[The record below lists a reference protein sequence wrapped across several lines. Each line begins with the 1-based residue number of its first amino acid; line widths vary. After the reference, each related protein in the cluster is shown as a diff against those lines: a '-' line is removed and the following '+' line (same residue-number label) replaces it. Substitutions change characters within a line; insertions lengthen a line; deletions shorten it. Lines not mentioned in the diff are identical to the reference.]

1 MKLLLET
8 NEILESK
15 SEVDSD
21 GNKHYFLEGV
31 FLQANKKNRNGR
43 IYPMD
48 IMEKE
53 VARYSKEYIDKHRA
67 FGELGHPTGDAATS
81 INFDNVS
88 HIIEK
93 VWRDG
98 DYFKARAKILDTP
111 KGKIVQELI
120 KNGCQLGVSS
130 RALGSV
136 THKDDADYVGEDFN
150 IIALADIV
158 AEPSAQAAFPQGI
171 CESTE
176 YELDERTGEYRMVT
190 EKKEVPL
197 DETKVKELS
206 EKQKASLKMIL
217 NQIVENHKSYTK

>member
-15 SEVDSD
+15 QETDNE

-31 FLQANKKNRNGR
+31 FLQANEKNRNGR
-43 IYPMD
+43 IYPMNV
-48 IMEKE
+48 MEKE
-53 VARYSKEYIDKHRA
+53 VQRYEKEYIEKHRA
-67 FGELGHPTGDAATS
+67 FGELGHPIGEGATS

-98 DYFKARAKILDTP
+98 NYFKARAKILDTP

-120 KNGCQLGVSS
+120 KSGCQLGVSS

-136 THKDDADYVGEDFN
+136 SRHDDADYVGEDFR

-158 AEPSAQAAFPQGI
+158 AEPSAQTAFPTGLY
-171 CESTE
+171 ESAE
-176 YELDERTGEYRMVT
+176 YELDNATGEYRMITEEPKLTESELKALT
-190 EKKEVPL
+190 EKQISSMKKFVKTLLEQNR
-197 DETKVKELS
+197 TKS
-206 EKQKASLKMIL
+206 
-217 NQIVENHKSYTK
+217 

>member
-21 GNKHYFLEGV
+21 GNKHYFLEGI

-43 IYPMD
+43 IYPMAV
-48 IMEKE
+48 MEKE
-53 VARYSKEYIDKHRA
+53 VARYEKEYIEKHRA

-136 THKDDADYVGEDFN
+136 THKEDADYVGEDFS

-176 YELDERTGEYRMVT
+176 YERDETTGEYRMVMA
-190 EKKEVPL
+190 KKEDVL
-197 DETKVKELS
+197 DEAKVKKLT
-206 EKQKASLKMIL
+206 EKQKATLTAMLESIRQNVKAR
-217 NQIVENHKSYTK
+217 V